1 MPILEILRQYR
12 NVIAHGQRFYSF
24 KSNEDTAHLS
34 LSFVNSLLEYDFID
48 KTKYKK
54 GIGKND
60 LYSLII
66 SIMIFTKPSGIRKNS
81 LKS

>member
-48 KTKYKK
+48 KTKYKRDW
-54 GIGKND
+54 KND

-66 SIMIFTKPSGIRKNS
+66 SIMIFTKPSGIRKIH
-81 LKS
+81 